1 MNAPSA
7 ITPAWSALSWAGSV
21 LLALGVVALGVIY
34 LRSPELAT
42 TLSAYEQRLER
53 DLRYLQLPSSARALA
68 RGHACLIVAL
78 LAASAA
84 LGTWLALAL
93 PLAALVVPKRYR
105 DRACRARTAR
115 IESQLDT
122 WLVVLSNA
130 LRATPSLGDAIDAS
144 AARVAAPL
152 CDELRLMLNE
162 TRLGM
167 PLDRALDELGA
178 RVDSPTLRAS
188 LLTLR
193 LARSAGGELS
203 ATLENAAAS
212 LREMLRLEGVIRT
225 KTAEGRAQSLLIAL
239 IPAPLVGLLDS
250 ISPELLRPL
259 WSTSRGHAIV
269 ACAFLLWLS
278 AIALARKITA
288 VEI

>member
-1 MNAPSA
+1 
-7 ITPAWSALSWAGSV
+7 
-21 LLALGVVALGVIY
+21 
-34 LRSPELAT
+34 
-42 TLSAYEQRLER
+42 
-53 DLRYLQLPSSARALA
+53 
-68 RGHACLIVAL
+68 
-78 LAASAA
+78 
-84 LGTWLALAL
+84 
-93 PLAALVVPKRYR
+93 
-105 DRACRARTAR
+105 
-115 IESQLDT
+115 
-122 WLVVLSNA
+122 
-130 LRATPSLGDAIDAS
+130 
-144 AARVAAPL
+144 
-152 CDELRLMLNE
+152 MLNE

-178 RVDSPTLRAS
+178 RVGSPTLHAS
-188 LLTLR
+188 LMTLR

-250 ISPELLRPL
+250 ISPELLQPL

-269 ACAFLLWLS
+269 AGALLLWLS
-278 AIALARKITA
+278 AIVLARKITA